1 MGLFTKKAEE
11 KINWKPL
18 NQEEQLTGFIESSR
32 HKPIAMFKHSTRCA
46 LSSMAMS
53 RLERG
58 WNLDDSDVDI
68 YYLDLLNYR
77 NISNKIATLFSI
89 EHQSPQLIVLQG
101 GKVLYH
107 ASHGEID
114 PDALKQNLLG

>member
-1 MGLFTKKAEE
+1 MGLFTKNKEE
-11 KINWKPL
+11 KINWKTL
-18 NQEEQLTGFIESSR
+18 NQEEQLSEFIELSKQ
-32 HKPIAMFKHSTRCA
+32 KPIAMFKHSTRCA
-46 LSSMAMS
+46 LSSMAKS

-58 WNLDDSDVDI
+58 WDLSDNDLDI

-77 NISNKIATLFSI
+77 NVSNKMASLFSV
-89 EHQSPQLIVLQG
+89 EHQSPQLIVLQN

-114 PDALKQNLLG
+114 PLTLKESLEI